1 MEEVLLFYKEKQ
13 SQDDEKGLPIYY
25 KTGEIPYDAD
35 GQPIRVF
42 IYQEKTETQQR
53 EVTETKWVHQA
64 ADRNA
69 DGKYILQINANFTDS
84 FGVKKTNA
92 GVLEELG
99 FKAVLKEKKVT
110 LNEEEAAMLGNGFF
124 AGHQMNSSS
133 YYTWVKQARAKAYI
147 DSGRS
152 GLIGDDSYV
161 VPVALAYPGQ
171 ETTYQDA
178 GTRKEPLGVLERVIC
193 QKIKIIKD
201 IATTPENTYAHNTY
215 AESGHTD
222 LFTEKRGREG
232 KCRFGTAKFPFKL
245 YLKSNLERLYRNT
258 DGEIVWMNRDGEVVS
273 LPEVKKNFP
282 LLIESFAPVQKI
294 FTQVTH
300 KKDSQT
306 AGSVNNNVW
315 DSAVTANDRLYEYGK
330 DGQIA
335 DSKEVNQGYTRLLE
349 TVMRIKEDGA
359 GAVREVPGYQ
369 YEKFFD
375 AMAVANRDKWQQADA
390 ADTSFK
396 PFAWIRKGIFGSS
409 GGETKDPAHH
419 NNAEIQNQSRTSE
432 AAIENAKRSDAV
444 RQFAIDWYL
453 KNEVKKQNIQASG
466 GQESYPDYIYD
477 EALYQAILKAEE
489 YLKPIFL
496 L

>member
-1 MEEVLLFYKEKQ
+1 M
-13 SQDDEKGLPIYY
+13 
-25 KTGEIPYDAD
+25 
-35 GQPIRVF
+35 
-42 IYQEKTETQQR
+42 
-53 EVTETKWVHQA
+53 
-64 ADRNA
+64 
-69 DGKYILQINANFTDS
+69 
-84 FGVKKTNA
+84 
-92 GVLEELG
+92 LEELG

-178 GTRKEPLGVLERVIC
+178 GTRKEPLGVLERVIR

-201 IATTPENTYAHNTY
+201 IRTTPENTYAHNTY

-222 LFTEKRGREG
+222 LFTEKEG
-232 KCRFGTAKFPFKL
+232 GTENVASALPNFRFKL

-282 LLIESFAPVQKI
+282 LLIEAFAPVRKI

-375 AMAVANRDKWQQADA
+375 AMAVANRDKWQRADA

-396 PFAWIRKGIFGSS
+396 PFAWIRTGIFGSS
-409 GGETKDPAHH
+409 GGETKDPVHH
-419 NNAEIQNQSRTSE
+419 NNAAIQNQSRTSE
-432 AAIENAKRSDAV
+432 AAVENAKRSDAV

-453 KNEVKKQNIQASG
+453 KNEVKKQNIQALG
-466 GQESYPDYIYD
+466 GQEGYPDYCCPVS
-477 EALYQAILKAEE
+477 KM
-489 YLKPIFL
+489 
-496 L
+496 

>member
-1 MEEVLLFYKEKQ
+1 MIEGDGTIVPKENEVNV
-13 SQDDEKGLPIYY
+13 YY

-35 GQPIRVF
+35 GQPIQVVVYR
-42 IYQEKTETQQR
+42 EKTETQQR

-64 ADRNA
+64 AARNA
-69 DGKYILQINANFTDS
+69 DGRYILRVNANFTDS

-133 YYTWVKQARAKAYI
+133 YYTWIKQARAKAYV

-152 GLIGDDSYV
+152 GLTGDDSYV

-178 GTRKEPLGVLERVIC
+178 GTRKEPLGVLERVIR
-193 QKIKIIKD
+193 QKIKIVKN
-201 IATTPENTYAHNTY
+201 IATTPVGTYAHNTY

-222 LFTEKRGREG
+222 PFTEKEG
-232 KCRFGTAKFPFKL
+232 GNENVASVLPNFRFKL

-282 LLIESFAPVQKI
+282 LLRESFAPVQKI
-294 FTQVTH
+294 FTQVIH

-315 DSAVTANDRLYEYGK
+315 GSAVTAKERLYEYGK

-335 DSKEVNQGYTRLLE
+335 DSKEVSQGYTRLLE
-349 TVMRIKEDGA
+349 TVMRTKEDGA
-359 GAVREVPGYQ
+359 GAVREVSGYQ

-375 AMAVANRDKWQQADA
+375 AMAVANRDKWQRADA

-396 PFAWIRKGIFGSS
+396 PFAWIRMGIFGT
-409 GGETKDPAHH
+409 G
-419 NNAEIQNQSRTSE
+419 
-432 AAIENAKRSDAV
+432 AV
-444 RQFAIDWYL
+444 RR
-453 KNEVKKQNIQASG
+453 KQ
-466 GQESYPDYIYD
+466 P
-477 EALYQAILKAEE
+477 
-489 YLKPIFL
+489 
-496 L
+496 